1 MIRTTD
7 ALESDCKGKLV
18 HHHSAKRLSQV
29 ATAGAH
35 RRQVVV
41 SYLLHAIRLKR
52 SVRLYG
58 KFQIF
63 GGLGFGEICFKKRN
77 RKKSEPANPRRITKN
92 RSKAFR
98 RSCC

>member
-35 RRQVVV
+35 RRQGDRK
-41 SYLLHAIRLKR
+41 LFAPCDPIETKR
-52 SVRLYG
+52 QALR
-58 KFQIF
+58 QIPNIWR
-63 GGLGFGEICFKKRN
+63 LGFRRN
-77 RKKSEPANPRRITKN
+77 LLKEAEQEKE
-92 RSKAFR
+92 
-98 RSCC
+98 